1 MTKPKFVSS
10 CEKAEQVLEKAA
22 GTNNLDEKSV
32 LINEAHA
39 WMRLADIYRGAK
51 AE

>member
-1 MTKPKFVSS
+1 MTKPKFVTA
-10 CEKAEQVLEKAA
+10 CEQAEQVLEKAA
-22 GTNNLDEKSV
+22 SAKVDEKAV